1 MAFPINQDL
10 QFNSGAQA
18 VNFRLHVAGTAPSGT
33 LYQGQLYY
41 NSGDDKVYKRTASAW
56 VDVTAGAGAINDVQ
70 GTLPIVSNVSSGVAT
85 ISINAATTS
94 AAGSMSS
101 ADKTKLDNATAS
113 NTNSTLVLRDG
124 SGNFAAN
131 VITVN
136 SITITN
142 APSAGTD
149 GVNKTYVDGLIAG
162 LKRNSVRGATT
173 AILTASAQTSTTITI
188 GGTSFVHD
196 GITYANGETILV
208 KDSVTGGSGGTFNN
222 GAYSVGGV
230 GSSIVL
236 TRVTWMDAASEIDGT
251 MVVIEDGTANVGKLF
266 LTVSEVTTLGTDAIT
281 FTEINKATD
290 LVAGNGLTL
299 TGLTL
304 AVVATDSSITVA
316 SDSVGVNVNTTGGL
330 EISSGVRIKTDVTT
344 ANTIGVTVV
353 ANGAGVKFDA
363 NSFADSGS
371 ETLALAAGVAGAGLT
386 LTTGVLAVA
395 SGNTGI
401 AVNANDITLTLA
413 TNPGLEIVSG
423 LKIKSDTVTAN
434 TIGVTL
440 TTNGA
445 GIKYN
450 SASFTET
457 SETLELASGVAGTGL
472 DLTSGVL
479 SVENYTPVASST
491 IGRVRVFAATSIGSN
506 TPVQVTHNLNTQ
518 AVVVM
523 VLDSTTKQAQLVD
536 IVANGVNTV
545 QVTALGTNYN
555 ADIIVIG

>member
-1 MAFPINQDL
+1 MAFPINTDL

-18 VNFRLHVAGTAPSGT
+18 VNFRLHVASSNPGGT

-41 NSGDDKVYKRTASAW
+41 NTTDDKVYKRTASAW
-56 VDVTAGAGAINDVQ
+56 VDITAGAGAINDVQ
-70 GTLPIVSNVSSGVAT
+70 GTAPIVSNVSSGVAT

-94 AAGSMSS
+94 TPGSMSA

-136 SITITN
+136 SITISN
-142 APSAGTD
+142 SPSAGTD
-149 GVNKTYVDGLIAG
+149 GVNKNYVDGLIAG

-173 AILTASAQTSTTITI
+173 GVLTATAQTSTTITI

-196 GITYANGETILV
+196 GITYANGDTILV
-208 KDSVTGGSGGTFNN
+208 KDSVSGGSGGTFNN
-222 GAYSVGGV
+222 GVYSVGGV

-236 TRVTWMDAASEIDGT
+236 TRVSWMDAASEVDGT
-251 MVVIEDGTANVGKLF
+251 MVVIEDGTANAGKLF
-266 LTVSEVTTLGTDAIT
+266 LTVSEVTTLGTDTIT
-281 FTEINKATD
+281 FTEVNKATD

-304 AVVATDSSITVA
+304 AVVAGDTSLTVA
-316 SDSVGVNVNTTGGL
+316 ADSVAVNVNSTGGL
-330 EISSGVRIKTDVTT
+330 EVSSGLRIKSDTAT
-344 ANTIGVTVV
+344 ANTIGITTVS
-353 ANGAGVKFDA
+353 NGAGIKFDG

-413 TNPGLEIVSG
+413 TNPGLEISSG
-423 LKIKSDTVTAN
+423 LKIKPDTVTAG
-434 TIGVTL
+434 TIALTL

-445 GIKYN
+445 GVKYN
-450 SASFTET
+450 TTSFTET
-457 SETLELASGVAGTGL
+457 SETLELAAGVAGTGL
-472 DLTSGVL
+472 DLVAGVL
-479 SVENYTPVASST
+479 SVENYTPVAST
-491 IGRVRVFAATSIGSN
+491 TVGRKYAQTAVSIGSG
-506 TPVQVTHNLNTQ
+506 TPVTVTHNLNTQ
-518 AVVVM
+518 AVLVM
-523 VLDSTTKQAQLVD
+523 VLDSTTKQAQMVD
-536 IVANGVNTV
+536 VVANGVNTV
-545 QVTALGTNYN
+545 QITALGTNYN
-555 ADIIVIG
+555 ADVIVIG